1 MKTKPIKRHQAL
13 QPLSRDHHQGLL
25 LSWKIRT
32 GFAKGISV
40 DRIKNYTDWFY
51 KIHLIPHFKEEEK
64 YIFPILGN
72 DNELVKKAIAQH
84 RRLDRLFNSSLE
96 LKKSLIR
103 IEEELEQHI
112 RFEERVLF
120 NEIQKVA
127 TKQQMEF
134 ILEHHKET
142 KFLDNNTDTFW
153 E

>member
-51 KIHLIPHFKEEEK
+51 KNHLTPHFKEEEK

-84 RRLDRLFNSSLE
+84 RRLERLFSSPLE
-96 LKKSLIR
+96 LKKSLSR

-127 TKQQMEF
+127 TEKQLQF
-134 ILEHHKET
+134 ILEHHSET
-142 KFLDNNTDTFW
+142 KFLDNTTDNFW

>member
-1 MKTKPIKRHQAL
+1 MKTQPIKRHQAL

-72 DNELVKKAIAQH
+72 DNELVKKAIVQH

-96 LKKSLIR
+96 LKKSLNL

-127 TKQQMEF
+127 TKQQMESF
-134 ILEHHKET
+134 LEHHEET
-142 KFLDNNTDTFW
+142 KFLDNNSDMFW

>member
-1 MKTKPIKRHQAL
+1 MKTKPIKRHLAL
-13 QPLSRDHHQGLL
+13 QPLSRDHHKGLL

-32 GFAKGISV
+32 GFAKGIAV
-40 DRIKNYTDWFY
+40 DRIKKYTDWFY
-51 KIHLIPHFKEEEK
+51 KIYLTPHFKEEEK

-72 DNELVKKAIAQH
+72 NNEMVKKAIAQH
-84 RRLDRLFNSSLE
+84 RMLERLFNSTLE
-96 LKKSLIR
+96 IKKSLSR

-127 TKQQMEF
+127 TEQQLQI
-134 ILEHHKET
+134 ILEEHKET
-142 KFLDNNTDTFW
+142 KFLDTNTDNFW

>member
-1 MKTKPIKRHQAL
+1 MKTKPIKRHLAL

-32 GFAKGISV
+32 GFNKGIAV
-40 DRIKNYTDWFY
+40 DRIKKYSDWFY
-51 KIHLIPHFKEEEK
+51 KIYLTPHFKEEEK

-72 DNELVKKAIAQH
+72 DNEMVKKAIAQH
-84 RRLDRLFNSSLE
+84 RRLERLFNSTLE
-96 LKKSLIR
+96 IKKSLSL

-120 NEIQKVA
+120 HEIQEVA
-127 TKQQMEF
+127 TEQQLQI

-142 KFLDNNTDTFW
+142 KFLDTNTDNFW